1 MRCCGRKQCELDGR
15 EGFTRVV
22 QIAAENGWSE
32 YRTAP
37 AFYDL
42 IMNVFS
48 FNNHA
53 LRRFHESVKD
63 AIDPNGI
70 ISPGRYGIWPKHL
83 RKEDA

>member
-1 MRCCGRKQCELDGR
+1 MKPRIFYTKPSITELEIRYATD
-15 EGFTRVV
+15 
-22 QIAAENGWSE
+22 AAANGWGE

-37 AFYDL
+37 AHQDT
-42 IMNVFS
+42 IMATYS

-53 LRRFHESVKD
+53 LLHFHETVKD

-83 RKEDA
+83 RGNKA